1 MFQAKVQTDNKLIPN
16 TVLPFYIKEFRTPK
30 ESKSRNPLAT
40 LHKRIGDLFR
50 EYCSHSSIH
59 CINYIGSAQR
69 SCWERLW
76 WVAMLT
82 LSIYGCARLIQNIYY
97 RWEHKPVIVSF
108 DEKPTSVLQIPF
120 PAVTICPET
129 KFRPECLNFSAL
141 SEKFFEG
148 NCKGKDTVNE
158 EEIQAFLSLIQICDR
173 HYSYEPYQSLLAKYN
188 LQDRFKETL
197 TDEGICYTFNLL
209 PQKEIFREENL
220 HNNYYYSTSLYN
232 SSSWSLDD
240 GYDPRAGLLT
250 FPSRILGSGFESGIY
265 LQLQIPTS
273 YEDYHC
279 REAQGFKV
287 LLHSPAEYPVASKKF
302 LRLTFRH
309 EVTIVIKP
317 EIILTSKSLHSYT
330 PSRRHCFFSH
340 ERKLQFF
347 AIYNQA
353 NCELECLTN
362 YTRKLCS
369 CVRFSMPH
377 HGRTKICESYQLE
390 CCIQAENKVQLLI
403 ANEGIG
409 KESLCVDQCRC
420 LPACNSIEY
429 DTEITQTKYDFLK
442 SFELRYKSRIPADVL
457 KNITSI
463 NYAKLAI
470 YFKQAQYTAMKRNEL
485 FGWTDFI
492 ANCGGVLGLCMGV
505 SLLSLVELLYYCLV
519 RPVLMHRQG
528 RDSLPAVAE
537 RITTVRSLY

>member
-40 LHKRIGDLFR
+40 LRKRIGDLFR

-69 SCWERLW
+69 SRWERLW
-76 WVAMLT
+76 WVAMLI

-148 NCKGKDTVNE
+148 NGKGKDTVNE
-158 EEIQAFLSLIQICDR
+158 ED
-173 HYSYEPYQSLLAKYN
+173 
-188 LQDRFKETL
+188 
-197 TDEGICYTFNLL
+197 
-209 PQKEIFREENL
+209 
-220 HNNYYYSTSLYN
+220 
-232 SSSWSLDD
+232 
-240 GYDPRAGLLT
+240 
-250 FPSRILGSGFESGIY
+250 
-265 LQLQIPTS
+265 
-273 YEDYHC
+273 
-279 REAQGFKV
+279 
-287 LLHSPAEYPVASKKF
+287 
-302 LRLTFRH
+302 
-309 EVTIVIKP
+309 
-317 EIILTSKSLHSYT
+317 YT
-330 PSRRHCFFSH
+330 PSRRRCFFSH

-377 HGRTKICESYQLE
+377 DGRTKICESYQLE

-429 DTEITQTKYDFLK
+429 DTEITQT
-442 SFELRYKSRIPADVL
+442 
-457 KNITSI
+457 N
-463 NYAKLAI
+463 
-470 YFKQAQYTAMKRNEL
+470 
-485 FGWTDFI
+485 
-492 ANCGGVLGLCMGV
+492 
-505 SLLSLVELLYYCLV
+505 
-519 RPVLMHRQG
+519 RQ
-528 RDSLPAVAE
+528 D
-537 RITTVRSLY
+537 I

>member
-1 MFQAKVQTDNKLIPN
+1 MLI
-16 TVLPFYIKEFRTPK
+16 
-30 ESKSRNPLAT
+30 
-40 LHKRIGDLFR
+40 
-50 EYCSHSSIH
+50 
-59 CINYIGSAQR
+59 
-69 SCWERLW
+69 
-76 WVAMLT
+76 
-82 LSIYGCARLIQNIYY
+82 LSIYGCTRLIQNIYY
-97 RWEHKPVIVSF
+97 RWDHKPVIVSF

-129 KFRPECLNFSAL
+129 KYRPECLNFSAL

-148 NCKGKDTVNE
+148 NVTGKDTVNE
-158 EEIQAFLSLIQICDR
+158 EEIQTLLSLIQICDR
-173 HYSYEPYQSLLAKYN
+173 HYSHEPYQSMLAKYN
-188 LQDRFKETL
+188 LHGNIVETLRQLSPGKPKKVLFQCRMSMYSCVDWFKETL
-197 TDEGICYTFNLL
+197 TDEGICYTLNLL
-209 PQKEIFREENL
+209 PQKEIFRQENL
-220 HNNYYYSTSLYN
+220 HNDYHYSTSLYN
-232 SSSWSLDD
+232 TSSWSSDD

-250 FPSRILGSGFESGIY
+250 YPRRILGSGFESGIY

-287 LLHSPAEYPVASKKF
+287 LLHSPAEYPVTSKKF
-302 LRLTFRH
+302 LRLTFSH

-317 EIILTSKSLHSYT
+317 EIMLTSKSLHSYT
-330 PSRRHCFFSH
+330 PSRRRCFFSH

-390 CCIQAENKVQLLI
+390 CCIQAENEVQLLI

-409 KESLCVDQCRC
+409 KESLSEDQCRC
-420 LPACNSIEY
+420 LPACNSIEF

-442 SFELRYKSRIPADVL
+442 SYELRYKSRIPADVL

-463 NYAKLAI
+463 NFAKLAI
-470 YFKQAQYTAMKRNEL
+470 YFKQAQYMAMKRNEL

-519 RPVLMHRQG
+519 RPVLMLRQG
-528 RDSLPAVAE
+528 RESPPVVAE
-537 RITTVRSLY
+537 RIMTVRSLY

>member
-1 MFQAKVQTDNKLIPN
+1 MFQTKVQTHNKLSPYS
-16 TVLPFYIKEFRTPK
+16 VFPFYIKEFQTPK
-30 ESKSRNPLAT
+30 QSKSRNPLTT
-40 LHKRIGDLFR
+40 LRKRTGDLFR

-59 CINYIGSAQR
+59 GINYIGSAQR
-69 SCWERLW
+69 SRWERLW
-76 WVAMLT
+76 WVAMLI

-97 RWEHKPVIVSF
+97 RWDHKPVIVSF

-148 NCKGKDTVNE
+148 NGTGKDTVNE
-158 EEIQAFLSLIQICDR
+158 EEIQTMLSLIQICDR
-173 HYSYEPYQSLLAKYN
+173 HYSHGDYQTKLAKYN
-188 LQDRFKETL
+188 LHDWFKETL

-220 HNNYYYSTSLYN
+220 HKDYHYSTSLYN
-232 SSSWSLDD
+232 TSTWSSDD
-240 GYDPRAGLLT
+240 GYNPQASLLT

-287 LLHSPAEYPVASKKF
+287 LLHSPAEYPVTSKKF
-302 LRLTFRH
+302 LRLTFSH

-317 EIILTSKSLHSYT
+317 EIMLTSKSLHSYT
-330 PSRRHCFFSH
+330 PSRRRCFFSH

-377 HGRTKICESYQLE
+377 DRRTKVCESYQLE
-390 CCIQAENKVQLLI
+390 CCIQAENEVQLLI

-409 KESLCVDQCRC
+409 KESLSKDQCRC
-420 LPACNSIEY
+420 LPACNSIEF
-429 DTEITQTKYDFLK
+429 DTEVTQTKYDFLK

-463 NYAKLAI
+463 NFAKLAI
-470 YFKQAQYTAMKRNEL
+470 YFKQAQYMAMKRNEL

-519 RPVLMHRQG
+519 RPVLMLRQG
-528 RDSLPAVAE
+528 RESLPPVAE
-537 RITTVRSLY
+537 RIMTVRSLY